1 MRFDRLERSPLR
13 LVRTIYFKIADEDKT
28 YFLIEKAFTSKYDG
42 MIEVDKITEEEYRK
56 AVLKKE
62 RTEEINI
69 KDARLNIK
77 NSIKELYAD
86 VK

>member
-13 LVRTIYFKIADEDKT
+13 LVRTIYFKIVDEDKT

-42 MIEVDKITEEEYRK
+42 MIKVDKITEKEYKK

-69 KDARLNIK
+69 EDARLNIK